1 MDNYVAIVVTGQ
13 DKAFDAL
20 HRLWAL
26 NEGDDSFVRGAAVVH
41 RDANGQIALVSKD
54 TDPGARTIVGTAAGL
69 LLGAIVAA
77 ASAAIAPVA
86 IGTAVGLAAGAA
98 ADAVKSG
105 EHRQAAS
112 ETQYI
117 LPDNGAA
124 VIAEI
129 QENSDDAVDA
139 VAAAVGGKVYRRAKD
154 TVLTDRWFGDD
165 SNLYLYPEDYEP
177 GVPPPA

>member
-1 MDNYVAIVVTGQ
+1 MDNYVAIVVADR

-26 NEGDDSFVRGAAVVH
+26 NEGEESFVRGAAVVQ
-41 RDANGQIALVSKD
+41 RDADGKIALVSKD
-54 TDPGARTIVGTAAGL
+54 TDAGARTIVGTAAGL
-69 LLGAIVAA
+69 LIGAIAA
-77 ASAAIAPVA
+77 AAAMTVTPIA
-86 IGTAVGLAAGAA
+86 IGTAVGLAAGAT

-105 EHRQAAS
+105 EHQQAAS

-117 LPDNGAA
+117 LPDNASA
-124 VIAEI
+124 IVAEI
-129 QENSDDAVDA
+129 EENSDEAVDRI
-139 VAAAVGGKVYRRAKD
+139 AAEAGGKVYRREKS

-165 SNLYLYPEDYEP
+165 SNLYLYPYDYEP